1 MSEGFFHP
9 SQLAI
14 PGVPRDHLCA
24 AMVRIL
30 PKTILVL
37 DLASSADDARAR
49 ARNEALSDGSE
60 CWYRFFTPD
69 DLKRVDDPEF
79 AMGMVRHEFARA
91 AKSGA
96 AFPVTVPL
104 NGGGSGFAISDKG
117 HVLTNYH
124 LVTAEV
130 SNFQREAGLIGKET
144 LCRSLRAQIAR
155 PNADGTWSWHDAD
168 AVWLVSNPPTTR
180 AFWQDAN
187 GLSHPR
193 EDTALLRVE
202 PAPLSHVQL
211 SDQIAKPQEP
221 VWMAGFPLR
230 SARTQS
236 SLQSLGYTDA
246 DGSLRV
252 SSGQVTELDG
262 LDFFTTDLDGSMG
275 NSGSPVFD
283 QSGAV
288 IGLFCRATGDG
299 PRNAFEYGHMHRVH
313 VTARLAVHGLKLDE
327 LLPGDHLT

>member
-1 MSEGFFHP
+1 MSEGLFHP
-9 SQLAI
+9 SQSAI
-14 PGVPRDHLCA
+14 PGVPHDHLCA

-37 DLASSADDARAR
+37 DLAPNADEARAR
-49 ARNEALSDGSE
+49 ARNEALPDGSE

-69 DLKRVDDPEF
+69 DLKQIDNPEF

-96 AFPVTVPL
+96 TFPVTVPL
-104 NGGGSGFAISDKG
+104 DGGGSGFAISDQG

-130 SNFQREAGLIGKET
+130 SNFQREAGLLGQEN
-144 LCRSLRAQIAR
+144 LCRSLRAQIAK
-155 PNADGTWSWHDAD
+155 PNADGTWSWQDAD
-168 AVWLVSNPPTTR
+168 AVWLVSNPPTAR

-202 PAPLSHVQL
+202 PAPSVHLQL
-211 SDQIAKPQEP
+211 SDRIAKPQEP

-230 SARTQS
+230 SARGRS
-236 SLQSLGYTDA
+236 SLESIGYADA
-246 DGSLRV
+246 DGTLRV
-252 SSGQVTELDG
+252 SAGQVTYVDG

-283 QSGAV
+283 QSGVV
-288 IGLFCRATGDG
+288 IGLFCRATGNG
-299 PRNAFEYGHMHRVH
+299 PRNAFEYGHTHRVH
-313 VTARLAVHGLKLDE
+313 VTANLAIRGLALAA
-327 LLPGDHLT
+327 LLTSDQPT